1 VLIEVEDIHTYYA
14 DSYILQGVSLQIP
27 KNTTITLLGRN
38 GAGKTTLIRSIIG
51 FTPPRKG
58 RITFKGVDI
67 TCLAPEQIAK
77 LGVGLVP
84 QGRRIFPSLTVRENL
99 IIAARAK
106 INAGWTMERIFDLFP
121 QLKERASQLGSK
133 LSGGEQQML
142 SISRALIGN
151 PDLLLLDEPTE
162 GLAPLLVNHLTDV
175 LRSVKEKALSIL
187 LVEQNLSFAQELADY
202 IYVMCNGVIAY
213 ESSPEEFRKNEE
225 AKHLYLG
232 V

>member
-1 VLIEVEDIHTYYA
+1 MLIEVEDIHTYYV

-106 INAGWTMERIFDLFP
+106 ITAGWTMERIFDLFP

>member
-1 VLIEVEDIHTYYA
+1 MEVEDIHTYYV

-58 RITFKGVDI
+58 RITFKEVDI
-67 TCLAPEQIAK
+67 TCLAPEQIAR
-77 LGVGLVP
+77 LGIGLVP

-99 IIAARAK
+99 IIAERAQSPS
-106 INAGWTMERIFDLFP
+106 GWTMERIFDLFP
-121 QLKERASQLGSK
+121 QLKERVLQPGSK

-142 SISRALIGN
+142 SISRALMGN

-162 GLAPLLVNHLTDV
+162 GLAPLLVNNLRDV
-175 LRSVKEKALSIL
+175 LQSVKEKALSIL
-187 LVEQNLSFAQELADY
+187 LVEQNLSFALELADY
-202 IYVMCNGVIAY
+202 VYVMCNGVIAY
-213 ESSPEEFRKNEE
+213 ESSPKEFRMNEE
-225 AKHLYLG
+225 VKHLYLG

>member
-1 VLIEVEDIHTYYA
+1 MEVEDVHTYYV

-27 KNTTITLLGRN
+27 ENTTITLLGRN
-38 GAGKTTLIRSIIG
+38 GAGKTTLIRSLIG
-51 FTPPRKG
+51 FTPPRRG
-58 RITFKGVDI
+58 RIMFKGVEI
-67 TCLAPEQIAK
+67 TYLAPEQIAR

-99 IIAARAK
+99 VIAERGK
-106 INAGWTMERIFDLFP
+106 GTSGWTLERIFDLFP
-121 QLKERASQLGSK
+121 QLKERALQLGSR

-175 LRSVKEKALSIL
+175 LRSVKEEALSIL

>member
-1 VLIEVEDIHTYYA
+1 VLMEVEDIHTYYV
-14 DSYILQGVSLQIP
+14 DSYILQGVSFQIP
-27 KNTTITLLGRN
+27 KHTTITLLGRN

-51 FTPPRKG
+51 FTPPRRG
-58 RITFKGVDI
+58 RITFKGIDI
-67 TCLAPEQIAK
+67 TCLAPEQIAR

-106 INAGWTMERIFDLFP
+106 STAGWTLERIFDLFP
-121 QLKERASQLGSK
+121 QLKERALQPGSK

-213 ESSPEEFRKNEE
+213 ESSPEEFRMNEE
-225 AKHLYLG
+225 VKHLYLG
-232 V
+232 A

>member
-67 TCLAPEQIAK
+67 TFLAPEQIAK

-99 IIAARAK
+99 IIAERAK
-106 INAGWTMERIFDLFP
+106 STSGWTMERIFDLFP

-162 GLAPLLVNHLTDV
+162 GLAPLLVDHLTDV

-213 ESSPEEFRKNEE
+213 ESSPKEFRMNEE
-225 AKHLYLG
+225 VKHLYLG

>member
-1 VLIEVEDIHTYYA
+1 MLIQVEDIHTYYA

-58 RITFKGVDI
+58 RIIFKGVDI

-99 IIAARAK
+99 IIAERAK
-106 INAGWTMERIFDLFP
+106 STSGWTMERIFDLFP
-121 QLKERASQLGSK
+121 QLKERALQLGSK

-213 ESSPEEFRKNEE
+213 ESSPEEFRMNEE
-225 AKHLYLG
+225 VKHLYLG

>member
-1 VLIEVEDIHTYYA
+1 MEVEDIHAYYE

-27 KNTTITLLGRN
+27 KTTTVTLLGRN

-67 TCLAPEQIAK
+67 TRLAPEQIAK

-99 IIAARAK
+99 IIAERAK
-106 INAGWTMERIFDLFP
+106 ITGSWTVERIFDLFP
-121 QLKERASQLGSK
+121 QLKKRMLQPGGK

-187 LVEQNLSFAQELADY
+187 LVEQDLGFAQELADY
-202 IYVMCNGVIAY
+202 IYVMCNGVIVY
-213 ESSPEEFRKNEE
+213 KSSPEEFQKNEE
-225 AKHLYLG
+225 AKRLYLG

>member
-1 VLIEVEDIHTYYA
+1 MLIEVEDIHTYYA

>member
-1 VLIEVEDIHTYYA
+1 MLIEVEDIHTYYA
-14 DSYILQGVSLQIP
+14 DSYVLQGVSLQVL
-27 KNTTITLLGRN
+27 KNTSVALLGRN
-38 GAGKTTLIRSIIG
+38 GVGKTTLIRSIIG

-99 IIAARAK
+99 LIAARAK
-106 INAGWTMERIFDLFP
+106 INVGWTMERIFDLFP

>member
-1 VLIEVEDIHTYYA
+1 VLIEVEDIHTYYV

-67 TCLAPEQIAK
+67 TCLAPEQIAR
-77 LGVGLVP
+77 LGIGLVP

-99 IIAARAK
+99 IIAERAK
-106 INAGWTMERIFDLFP
+106 STSGWTMERIFDLFP
-121 QLKERASQLGSK
+121 QLKERALQLGSK

-213 ESSPEEFRKNEE
+213 ESSPKEFRMNEE
-225 AKHLYLG
+225 VKHLYLG

>member
-1 VLIEVEDIHTYYA
+1 VLIEVEDIHTYYV

-27 KNTTITLLGRN
+27 ENTTITLLGRN

-67 TCLAPEQIAK
+67 TYLAPEQIAK
-77 LGVGLVP
+77 LGIGLVP

-106 INAGWTMERIFDLFP
+106 STSGWTMERIFDLFP
-121 QLKERASQLGSK
+121 QLKERALQPGSK

-213 ESSPEEFRKNEE
+213 ESSPEEFRENEE